1 MQRGITLEQKR
12 RYLEEVQGI
21 HALSKKVRPP
31 QGKSWSDIAD
41 DRYRKIMNMPLRMEV
56 HDPIVVEDG
65 LQHHEH
71 SPRSA
76 RLIERT
82 LKSGLVHPDVLQH
95 YHTGAVKSY
104 RRRAAELKFVPRG
117 MPRMRGEPA
126 PKKEA
131 LRHDDLRVQHVVQ
144 HTHADLEYPHGHMQG
159 MGFIPKSHTF
169 VSHVPVASEPAPPT
183 DGASGDSFH

>member
-12 RYLEEVQGI
+12 RYLKEVDGI

-41 DRYRKIMNMPLRMEV
+41 DRFRKVMNMPLRMEV

-65 LQHHEH
+65 GMHHEH

-82 LKSGLVHPDVLQH
+82 LRSGLVHPEVLHH
-95 YHTGAVKSY
+95 YHTGAVRSQKT
-104 RRRAAELKFVPRG
+104 
-117 MPRMRGEPA
+117 RGELRFLPRQF
-126 PKKEA
+126 PVSSREPQSRREG
-131 LRHDDLRVQHVVQ
+131 LRHDDARVQHVVQ
-144 HTHADLEYPHGHMQG
+144 HPGDLDYPHGHMQG
-159 MGFIPKSHTF
+159 VGFIPKNHTF
-169 VSHVPVASEPAPPT
+169 ASHVPVSSEAAPQAEEPT
-183 DGASGDSFH
+183 GDSFH

>member
-71 SPRSA
+71 S
-76 RLIERT
+76 
-82 LKSGLVHPDVLQH
+82 
-95 YHTGAVKSY
+95 
-104 RRRAAELKFVPRG
+104 
-117 MPRMRGEPA
+117 
-126 PKKEA
+126 
-131 LRHDDLRVQHVVQ
+131 
-144 HTHADLEYPHGHMQG
+144 
-159 MGFIPKSHTF
+159 
-169 VSHVPVASEPAPPT
+169 
-183 DGASGDSFH
+183 